1 MTSDLQDIPEDASLA
16 RLLSRVILM
25 ESRLS
30 ALEGAAEALQNHP
43 TGGGT
48 HYQEA
53 LREFFESNLS
63 KAQRERNEALAK
75 LEVRDGK
82 IVGLEEGLAAMT
94 AERDDQ
100 YLRNTQLEWTK
111 SDLIA
116 RNNSLMDTLKAERK
130 ARQEWDA
137 ANPPAPSPPDTGWE
151 PFNPEGWT
159 VEHTPTDICP
169 PTEEE
174 IEIGLRAFS
183 EEGPS
188 LNLKRPIGLPS
199 GLRAIRAKKEA
210 PLFEQLP
217 KVDRDQLREGAW
229 GGESVCTFMEDERKA
244 LYGEMARW
252 LGKLSKEPGLLHFK
266 SNIDDLLE
274 LVSRAEKA
282 MEGESHDK

>member
-1 MTSDLQDIPEDASLA
+1 MSTEHDKGSWKWRIEDRVNQIEGFNGRVQD
-16 RLLSRVILM
+16 RLC
-25 ESRLS
+25 
-30 ALEGAAEALQNHP
+30 ALEGNRDQRSRDFALLL
-43 TGGGT
+43 
-48 HYQEA
+48 E
-53 LREFFESNLS
+53 
-63 KAQRERNEALAK
+63 ERNDALGK

-94 AERDDQ
+94 AERDEARTISERMSESHYRMSQERDDQ

-111 SDLIA
+111 NDLIA

-137 ANPPAPSPPDTGWE
+137 ANTPAPSPPDTGGE

-174 IEIGLRAFS
+174 IEDYLARHQKAYPGMWEFA
-183 EEGPS
+183 GM
-188 LNLKRPIGLPS
+188 
-199 GLRAIRAKKEA
+199 
-210 PLFEQLP
+210 
-217 KVDRDQLREGAW
+217 D
-229 GGESVCTFMEDERKA
+229 DERKA